1 MTQMP
6 MMTKSSATPYKN
18 AVLDDLEL
26 QAALQNI
33 NPEFGN
39 FVTRVAGE
47 AWGLPLIDQKTKAL
61 IVIAVDVV
69 NQNLL
74 GPGTPFAAHVD
85 MAMKQGVTKAEIEE
99 LLLFLCVY
107 AGFNKV
113 AGSFGALERILAPQ

>member
-1 MTQMP
+1 MTQLPTMP
-6 MMTKSSATPYKN
+6 TSTTPYKN

-26 QAALQNI
+26 QAALQKI
-33 NPEFGN
+33 NPEFGD

-74 GPGTPFAAHVD
+74 GPGTPFAAHVN
-85 MAMKQGVTKAEIEE
+85 MAIKQGVTRAEIEE

-107 AGFNKV
+107 AGFNKA
-113 AGSFGALERILAPQ
+113 AGSFGALNEILGQS